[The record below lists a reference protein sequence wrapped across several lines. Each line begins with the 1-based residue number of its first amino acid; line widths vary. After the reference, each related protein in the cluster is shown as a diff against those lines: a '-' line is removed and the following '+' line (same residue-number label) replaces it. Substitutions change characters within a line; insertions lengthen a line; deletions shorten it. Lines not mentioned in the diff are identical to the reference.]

1 MYDAYRNCF
10 QYRPDVQRKLVE
22 AVQRESRLRHLA
34 ALHTGDAATLRAEV
48 SAAVLRKEG
57 VAMDNTSCCCALDA
71 AQLFATPED
80 MPTPPLPL
88 SRCELHEVLL
98 ALSPRWQ
105 SYPWRLCFDTASD
118 GFSLSNL
125 YRRMEAVDAKKSQVK
140 TVAFGLFFVHSRE
153 DAELSSTQVASP
165 THSLSASSMSASY
178 AVSPSTAG
186 ASHSFREAHRAS
198 SRRYGPAHS
207 ALQHS
212 VLGCFTPEVPCLG
225 RHSANIYFGSPDTF
239 VFRLDQLSCAPSRG
253 AWMATDVAKG
263 QKPQEAQQQHD
274 KAAASLDTDSRKRSA
289 ADPYTCA
296 PTTSTTAV
304 GAVPAYS
311 YAQLTVADDDMAGV
325 PVPMPS
331 RMTIEHSVGSKHTID
346 KSMVHSLPLL
356 PPSEVPPHLNA
367 SPRRP
372 TAVLSSN
379 AAATFSVRGAPD
391 MVVPSPRGR
400 RHRLLRPVQPAR
412 VVPQAPLLEKF
423 TWCGNTHNR
432 KFIVCNPHFF
442 AIGGGQ
448 SGAALYVDEALQ
460 YGTSSTWCET
470 FSAPC
475 LFGPRMGSPDA
486 SPLSLWMQSHISGR
500 DSPRG
505 GPARQTSGLPHVE
518 FAISRVVWFSVTED
532 KRNLRMMSVA
542 DASLPSAEAHRCGC
556 GRYSCAGGSSTTTLD
571 PMSTGKSTAPSPP
584 PASTFVHRCDL
595 LPFAAPM

>member
-10 QYRPDVQRKLVE
+10 QYRPDVRRKLVE
-22 AVQRESRLRHLA
+22 AVQRERHLRHQA
-34 ALHTGDAATLRAEV
+34 ALHAGDAATL
-48 SAAVLRKEG
+48 SAAVLRKEA
-57 VAMDNTSCCCALDA
+57 VAMDSTSCCCALDA

-118 GFSLSNL
+118 GFSLSSL
-125 YRRMEAVDAKKSQVK
+125 YRRMEAVDAKQSQVK
-140 TVAFGLFFVHSRE
+140 TVAFGLFFVHSGE
-153 DAELSSTQVASP
+153 DAALSNAQAASP
-165 THSLSASSMSASY
+165 ADSLSASSMNVSY
-178 AVSPSTAG
+178 AVSPPAAG
-186 ASHSFREAHRAS
+186 ASHSFLEAHRSS
-198 SRRYGPAHS
+198 SRRYGAAHG

-225 RHSANIYFGSPDTF
+225 RHAANIYFGSPDTF

-253 AWMATDVAKG
+253 AWMATDVEKK
-263 QKPQEAQQQHD
+263 QRPQGAQQQEKQQHG
-274 KAAASLDTDSRKRSA
+274 KAAE
-289 ADPYTCA
+289 PHTCA
-296 PTTSTTAV
+296 PATSTTAA
-304 GAVPAYS
+304 GAAPAYG
-311 YAQLTVADDDMAGV
+311 YARLVLADDDIAGV

-331 RMTIEHSVGSKHTID
+331 RMTIEHSVGSKHTVD
-346 KSMVHSLPLL
+346 KSMVHSSPLL
-356 PPSEVPPHLNA
+356 RPSEVPPLLNL
-367 SPRRP
+367 SPLRA
-372 TAVLSSN
+372 TVVLSSN
-379 AAATFSVRGAPD
+379 AAAMSGVRGAPD
-391 MVVPSPRGR
+391 IVVPSPRGR
-400 RHRLLRPVQPAR
+400 RHRLLRPVHPAR

-475 LFGPRMGSPDA
+475 LFGPRMGSADV
-486 SPLSLWMQSHISGR
+486 SPVSSLMQSYISGK

-505 GPARQTSGLPHVE
+505 GPARQASGLPHVE
-518 FAISRVVWFSVTED
+518 FAISRVVWFSITED
-532 KRNLRMMSVA
+532 KRNLRIMSVA

-556 GRYSCAGGSSTTTLD
+556 GRYSCANGSHTTTLD
-571 PMSTGKSTAPSPP
+571 TMSAGKSTTPSPP
-584 PASTFVHRCDL
+584 PASTFLHRCDL
-595 LPFAAPM
+595 LPFAAPI